1 MKNQRK
7 AGVILSYAA
16 QLVRILTALI
26 YTPIM
31 LRILGKSEYGLYQLV
46 NSVVSYLG
54 LLNLGFSA
62 SYMRF
67 YSRFKVNYDDDSE
80 QKLNGMFMIIFCIMS
95 AVCVF
100 CGVVMIL
107 NITSI
112 FGKGLTIKEYET
124 AGILMSMM
132 VLNLALTFPNSVF
145 TCIIIAHEKFI
156 FQKVVILVQ
165 ALLNP
170 FLTLPLLLLG
180 YGSIGMVCVTTM
192 LTVAVL
198 ISNAFY
204 CLNKFHSKFYFRH
217 INFGLL
223 KEMWHFTFFIF
234 LNQIIDQI
242 NWSVDKF
249 LLGRMVGTAAV
260 ATYGIAGQLNSL
272 YLQLSTSISS
282 VFIPKVNR
290 IVAES
295 DNNEELTE
303 IFTRV
308 GRIQFI
314 VLILILSG
322 FYIFG
327 KAFIFFWVGEEY
339 KESYY
344 VALFLLTPVTVPLIQ
359 NLGIEIQ
366 RAKNRHQV
374 RSVVYF
380 FIAIA
385 NIVISIPFIRR
396 WGSVGAAT
404 GTMVSLI
411 VGNGLFMNWYYY
423 FCIGI
428 DVRYYW
434 KNIFS
439 VCRGLIIP
447 LTAGYISFKLIVY
460 STIARLCMGIIVY
473 TLIYCIAVYSMG
485 MNQEERELVKAP
497 LLKLLT
503 RLYVRKQEGN
513 KN

>member
-16 QLVRILTALI
+16 QLVQILTALI

-242 NWSVDKF
+242 NWSVDGGNSCSCY
-249 LLGRMVGTAAV
+249 LWNSRAA
-260 ATYGIAGQLNSL
+260 
-272 YLQLSTSISS
+272 
-282 VFIPKVNR
+282 
-290 IVAES
+290 
-295 DNNEELTE
+295 
-303 IFTRV
+303 
-308 GRIQFI
+308 
-314 VLILILSG
+314 
-322 FYIFG
+322 
-327 KAFIFFWVGEEY
+327 
-339 KESYY
+339 
-344 VALFLLTPVTVPLIQ
+344 
-359 NLGIEIQ
+359 
-366 RAKNRHQV
+366 
-374 RSVVYF
+374 
-380 FIAIA
+380 
-385 NIVISIPFIRR
+385 
-396 WGSVGAAT
+396 
-404 GTMVSLI
+404 
-411 VGNGLFMNWYYY
+411 
-423 FCIGI
+423 
-428 DVRYYW
+428 
-434 KNIFS
+434 
-439 VCRGLIIP
+439 
-447 LTAGYISFKLIVY
+447 
-460 STIARLCMGIIVY
+460 
-473 TLIYCIAVYSMG
+473 
-485 MNQEERELVKAP
+485 
-497 LLKLLT
+497 
-503 RLYVRKQEGN
+503 
-513 KN
+513 